1 RERDMMQMEF
11 ASKPELRAEVLRAC
25 RVLTHFRIVEG
36 FGHVSVRVPGHDRI
50 LMTPRIAL
58 ATVREADLIEL
69 DLEGRQ
75 LAGGGRPAL
84 ETAMHLAVYRS
95 RPDVRS
101 IARGHP
107 RHVAAYAAAAEPLRV
122 AHGFGANLG
131 WIVPVFEKPVL
142 AASPDL
148 GMGVA
153 QALGE
158 HVGVIL
164 QANGM
169 LATGASVAH
178 ACVNAIFME
187 ETAEL
192 QLAAQA
198 AGLAPKFYTPEG
210 AARRHGDDREHE
222 PVRAWDYYVAMA
234 ERRCAWDAG
243 A

>member
-1 RERDMMQMEF
+1 MAY
-11 ASKPELRAEVLRAC
+11 ASTPELRAEILRAC
-25 RVLTHFRIVEG
+25 RVLTHFGIVEG
-36 FGHVSVRVPGHDRI
+36 FGHVSVRLPASDRI

-58 ATVREADLIEL
+58 ATVREEDLIEI
-69 DLEGRQ
+69 DMEGKQ

-84 ETAMHLAVYRS
+84 ETAMHVAVYKRRS
-95 RPDVRS
+95 DVVS

-107 RHVAAYAAAAEPLRV
+107 RNVAAYACAAEPLRI

-131 WIVPVFEKPVL
+131 HVVPVFSKPVL
-142 AASPDL
+142 AANPEL
-148 GMGVA
+148 GGGVA
-153 QALGE
+153 EALGE

-169 LATGASVAH
+169 LATGMSIAH

-192 QLAAQA
+192 QLRAQA
-198 AGLAPKFYTPEG
+198 AGLKPAFYSPEG

-222 PVRAWDYYVAMA
+222 PIRAWDYYVAIA
-234 ERRCAWDAG
+234 EHSAAWAR
-243 A
+243 

>member
-1 RERDMMQMEF
+1 MDY
-11 ASKPELRAEVLRAC
+11 ASTPDLRAQVLLAC

-36 FGHVSVRVPGHDRI
+36 FGHVSVRVPDVQRI

-69 DLEGRQ
+69 DMDGRQ
-75 LAGGGRPAL
+75 IAGGGRPAL
-84 ETAMHLAVYRS
+84 ETAMHIAVYQR
-95 RPDVRS
+95 RTDVVS

-107 RHVAAYAAAAEPLRV
+107 RNVAAYAAAAEPLRIG
-122 AHGFGANLG
+122 HGFGANLG
-131 WIVPVFEKPVL
+131 HIVPVFEQPVL
-142 AASPDL
+142 AADPAL

-153 QALGE
+153 EALGD

-169 LATGASVAH
+169 LATGMSIAH

-192 QLAAQA
+192 QLKAHA
-198 AGLAPKFYTPEG
+198 AGFAPKFYTPES

-222 PVRAWDYYVAMA
+222 PIRAWDYYVAMA
-234 ERRCAWDAG
+234 EGTCAWG
-243 A
+243 R